1 MRPLIGLSCSHD
13 SDKETSL
20 LNLTYSRGVEKA
32 GGLPVVLPLTT
43 DKETLSETL
52 SRLDGLLLTGGPDL
66 DPSFFGEEPW
76 PRLGAISP
84 DRDTME
90 LHLTK
95 QALSRDMPLFGICR
109 GIQTL
114 NVAAGGS
121 LIQDIP
127 SAVKEPLKH
136 RQEAPRW
143 HGSHSVAMVAGSRL
157 AAILGV
163 DSLRVNTFH
172 HQAVQDLA
180 EGFAVA
186 AHAPDGVIEA
196 IESTRHRFAIGVQW
210 HPEGMWERHSVQL
223 RLFSAL
229 VRAASQQDM

>member
-13 SDKETSL
+13 SDKETST

-52 SRLDGLLLTGGPDL
+52 LRLDGLLLTGGPDL

-76 PRLGAISP
+76 PKLGGISP
-84 DRDTME
+84 DRDAME
-90 LHLTK
+90 IYLAK
-95 QALSRDMPLFGICR
+95 QALSRDLPLFGICR

-121 LIQDIP
+121 LIQDI
-127 SAVKEPLKH
+127 STAVKEPLKH
-136 RQEAPRW
+136 RQDAPRW
-143 HGSHSVAMVAGSRL
+143 HGSHSVTVVTGSRL
-157 AAILGV
+157 AAILGT

-172 HQAVQDLA
+172 HQSVKELA
-180 EGFAVA
+180 EGLVAV

-229 VRAASQQDM
+229 VRAASQ